1 MKSIK
6 ILSLAIIAITTLSC
20 SKDDNNSN
28 PSNTSCNEIVC
39 GTPGNNGNGVYYIF
53 RGTLEPDTCGLTQ
66 LQVNQATFNYYQ
78 AKWQASPDGYAC
90 WEGLK

>member
-6 ILSLAIIAITTLSC
+6 NLSLAIIAITTLSC

-39 GTPGNNGNGVYYIF
+39 GGSSEPGNYKIF
-53 RGTLEPDTCGLTQ
+53 RGTLNPDTCGDIQ
-66 LQVNQATFNYYQ
+66 LKVNEATYNYYK
-78 AKWQASPDGYAC
+78 AKWDANPEGYTC